1 MRASSRMRS
10 SSSSRVTIGTSLCS
24 GSRSLSTP
32 VLKLVTDATKGA
44 ILTRVRI
51 VRYVGKRGTERE
63 PGPLVFTPAGAC
75 WRGRFLRDANFDDC
89 SLLDRTSVPNHDMHL
104 KRQKGKD
111 VFLWKNNT
119 NGTLSESQRKRI
131 TALFRGNQF

>member
-1 MRASSRMRS
+1 MRASSRMRF

-32 VLKLVTDATKGA
+32 ALKLVTDATKGA

-51 VRYVGKRGTERE
+51 VGYVGNRGAERE
-63 PGPLVFTPAGAC
+63 PGPNSFYPTPAGAC
-75 WRGRFLRDANFDDC
+75 WRGPFLSDANFDDC

-104 KRQKGKD
+104 KR
-111 VFLWKNNT
+111 
-119 NGTLSESQRKRI
+119 
-131 TALFRGNQF
+131 